1 MKNLLIVLISISIA
15 SAQSGYEIAK
25 RLDEKDKPKDMVS
38 KTSMVLTNSKGKT
51 RKSVMLIKTMDDSRL
66 QLIWFIE
73 PKDDRGISFL
83 KKEYHDFDNEMR
95 IWLPAFKRVRRI
107 SASKKGD
114 SFMGSDLSYEDM
126 TSRSLVNNDYSRL
139 DDENINGLDCFV
151 IEVRPNSIL
160 KSSYSKHKIWIDKKN
175 IYIIKEESYDKR
187 GELKKEKSFSYIKI
201 NNYDIMSKIFVKDV
215 QKDHKTEISF
225 EEVKVDTEMNEKIF
239 QEKSLKRL
247 PLYNIN

>member
-1 MKNLLIVLISISIA
+1 MKNKLMIIISLSIL

-25 RLDEKDKPKDMVS
+25 KLDEKHTPKNMVS

-51 RKSVMLIKTMDDSRL
+51 RNSVMLTKTMDDSRL

-73 PKDDRGISFL
+73 PKDDRGVSFL
-83 KKEYHDFDNEMR
+83 KIEHDDRDDEMR

-126 TSRSLVNNDYSRL
+126 TSRSLVKNEYKRL
-139 DDENINGLDCFV
+139 EDETVNGRECFV
-151 IEVRPNSIL
+151 IEVTPDVSLR
-160 KSSYSKHKIWIDKKN
+160 SSYSKHKTWIVKDD

-187 GELKKEKSFSYIKI
+187 ENLKKEKLFSYIKI
-201 NNYDIMSKIFVKDV
+201 DNYDIISKISVKDV
-215 QKDHKTEISF
+215 QKDHKTDISF
-225 EEVKVDTEMNEKIF
+225 EQVKVDTDMSEKIF
-239 QEKSLKRL
+239 QEKSLNRL
-247 PLYNIN
+247 PQH